1 MRMTVI
7 LAAVFCM
14 VATAAATVLE
24 QQTDKGNS
32 WVVLDPGEEAAQTF
46 TNTSGSTVRIDT
58 VRVWLSQAFDKS
70 TNHDGDLVVE
80 IQGVNVSGEP
90 DSNVVWTETIDMS
103 NEYGDFSAAILEERV
118 VNPNPALE
126 LDPGESLALV
136 LRVTGG
142 TYNYTRVLWGGSD
155 TDAYTGGEAFGFQL
169 ETSTWE
175 PYQDYDIDR
184 YFVVLTDP

>member
-1 MRMTVI
+1 MRVTVI
-7 LAAVFCM
+7 PAAVFCI
-14 VATAAATVLE
+14 ATTSGATVLE
-24 QQTDKGNS
+24 QQTDNGNS

-46 TNTSGSTVRIDT
+46 SNTSGSTVQIDT

-70 TNHDGDLVVE
+70 GNHDGELILE
-80 IQGVNVSGEP
+80 IQGVNTSGEP
-90 DSNVVWTETIDMS
+90 DSNVVWSETIDMS
-103 NEYGDFSAAILEERV
+103 NEYGNFSAAILEERV
-118 VNPNPALE
+118 VDPNPALE

-142 TYNYTRVLWGGSD
+142 TYNLTRVLWAGSD
-155 TDAYTGGEAFGFQL
+155 TDAYSGGEAFGFQL
-169 ETSTWE
+169 ATDTWE